1 MSLLRTYSFNQID
14 YIDSGSLWSM
24 FKDIASADS
33 RGCSCTLEVVEAV
46 LSGKLKIE
54 HYDSDGNVVFDLR
67 KYERKV
73 EKLRKLE
80 QARRHKNEKPLLDDY
95 DDLAEGGVITSSVPA
110 LQTEDIAKNI
120 IDNAELDWAL
130 KSLDEKLLDFIV
142 IDKVN
147 IKVALLRANKGIPE
161 SIELVKDIVKKYPYM
176 EKSFTLFL
184 AVASDLKKCWRCD
197 DE

>member
-1 MSLLRTYSFNQID
+1 MSLLRTYSFNEID

-24 FKDIASADS
+24 FKDIASVDS

-46 LSGKLKIE
+46 LAGKLKME
-54 HYDSDGNVVFDLR
+54 HYDLEGNVVFDLR
-67 KYERKV
+67 RYERKV

-95 DDLAEGGVITSSVPA
+95 DDLAEGWVGISSVLA

-147 IKVALLRANKGIPE
+147 IKVALLQANKGIPE

-176 EKSFTLFL
+176 GEIIYIILSCGKPLEKVLE
-184 AVASDLKKCWRCD
+184 V
-197 DE
+197 

>member
-1 MSLLRTYSFNQID
+1 MSLLRTYSFNEID

-24 FKDIASADS
+24 FKEIASADS

-46 LSGKLKIE
+46 LSGKLKME
-54 HYDSDGNVVFDLR
+54 HYDSNGNVVFDLR
-67 KYERKV
+67 KYEHKV

-80 QARRHKNEKPLLDDY
+80 LARRHKNEKPLLDDY

-130 KSLDEKLLDFIV
+130 ISLDEKLLDFIV

-147 IKVALLRANKGIPE
+147 IKVALLQANKGIPE
-161 SIELVKDIVKKYPYM
+161 SIQLVKDIVKKYPYM
-176 EKSFTLFL
+176 GEIIHIILSCGKPLEEVL
-184 AVASDLKKCWRCD
+184 EV
-197 DE
+197 

>member
-176 EKSFTLFL
+176 GEIIYIILSCGKPLEKVLE
-184 AVASDLKKCWRCD
+184 V
-197 DE
+197 

>member
-1 MSLLRTYSFNQID
+1 MSLLRTYSFNEID

-24 FKDIASADS
+24 FKDIASVDS

-67 KYERKV
+67 RYERKV

-95 DDLAEGGVITSSVPA
+95 DDLAEGGVGISSVLA

-147 IKVALLRANKGIPE
+147 IKVALLQANKGIPE

-176 EKSFTLFL
+176 GEIIYIILSCGKPLEKVLE
-184 AVASDLKKCWRCD
+184 V
-197 DE
+197 

>member
-1 MSLLRTYSFNQID
+1 MSLLRTYSFNEID

-24 FKDIASADS
+24 FKDIASVDS

-46 LSGKLKIE
+46 LAGKLKME
-54 HYDSDGNVVFDLR
+54 HYDLEGNVVFDLR
-67 KYERKV
+67 RYERKV

-95 DDLAEGGVITSSVPA
+95 DDLAEGGVGISSVLA

-147 IKVALLRANKGIPE
+147 IKVALLQANKGIPE
-161 SIELVKDIVKKYPYM
+161 SIELVKDIVKKYM
-176 EKSFTLFL
+176 L
-184 AVASDLKKCWRCD
+184 
-197 DE
+197 

>member
-1 MSLLRTYSFNQID
+1 MSLLRTYSFNEID
-14 YIDSGSLWSM
+14 FIDSGSLWSM
-24 FKDIASADS
+24 FKEIASADS
-33 RGCSCTLEVVEAV
+33 RGCSCTLEIVEAV
-46 LSGKLKIE
+46 LSGRVKME

-67 KYERKV
+67 KYEHKV

-95 DDLAEGGVITSSVPA
+95 DDLAEGGVGINSVPA

-142 IDKVN
+142 LDKVN
-147 IKVALLRANKGIPE
+147 IKVALLQANKGIPE
-161 SIELVKDIVKKYPYM
+161 SIQLVKDIVKKYPYM
-176 EKSFTLFL
+176 GEIIHIILSCGKPLEEVL
-184 AVASDLKKCWRCD
+184 EVD
-197 DE
+197 

>member
-1 MSLLRTYSFNQID
+1 MSLLRTYSFNEID

-24 FKDIASADS
+24 FKDIASIES

-176 EKSFTLFL
+176 GEIIHIILSCGKPLEEVL
-184 AVASDLKKCWRCD
+184 EV
-197 DE
+197 

>member
-1 MSLLRTYSFNQID
+1 MSLLRTYSFNEID

-24 FKDIASADS
+24 FKDIASIES

-80 QARRHKNEKPLLDDY
+80 QARRHKNEKPLLDD
-95 DDLAEGGVITSSVPA
+95 LAEGGVIADAVPA

-147 IKVALLRANKGIPE
+147 IKVALLQANKGIPE
-161 SIELVKDIVKKYPYM
+161 SIQLVKDIVKKYPYM
-176 EKSFTLFL
+176 GEIIHIILSCGKPLEEVL
-184 AVASDLKKCWRCD
+184 EVDW
-197 DE
+197 

>member
-1 MSLLRTYSFNQID
+1 MSLLRTYSFNEID

-24 FKDIASADS
+24 FKDIASVDS

-46 LSGKLKIE
+46 LAGKLKME
-54 HYDSDGNVVFDLR
+54 HYDLEGNVVFDLR
-67 KYERKV
+67 RYERKV

-95 DDLAEGGVITSSVPA
+95 DDLAEGGVGISSVLA

-120 IDNAELDWAL
+120 IDNAELQWAL

-142 IDKVN
+142 LDKVN
-147 IKVALLRANKGIPE
+147 IKVALLQANKGIPE
-161 SIELVKDIVKKYPYM
+161 SIQLVKDIVKKYPYM
-176 EKSFTLFL
+176 GEIIYIILSCGKPLEKVLE
-184 AVASDLKKCWRCD
+184 V
-197 DE
+197 

>member
-1 MSLLRTYSFNQID
+1 MSLLRTYSFNEID

-24 FKDIASADS
+24 FKDIASIES
-33 RGCSCTLEVVEAV
+33 RGCSCTLEIVEAV

-80 QARRHKNEKPLLDDY
+80 QARRHKNEKPLL

-147 IKVALLRANKGIPE
+147 IKVALLQANKGIPE
-161 SIELVKDIVKKYPYM
+161 SIQLVKDIVKKYPYM
-176 EKSFTLFL
+176 GEIIHIILSCGKPLEEVL
-184 AVASDLKKCWRCD
+184 EV
-197 DE
+197 

>member
-1 MSLLRTYSFNQID
+1 MSLLRTYSFNEID

-80 QARRHKNEKPLLDDY
+80 LDRRHKNEKPLLDDY

-120 IDNAELDWAL
+120 IDNAELQWAL

-147 IKVALLRANKGIPE
+147 IKVALLQANKGIPE
-161 SIELVKDIVKKYPYM
+161 SIQLVKDIVKKYPYM
-176 EKSFTLFL
+176 GEIIHIILSCGKPLEEVL
-184 AVASDLKKCWRCD
+184 EVD
-197 DE
+197 

>member
-80 QARRHKNEKPLLDDY
+80 QARRHKNEKPLFDDY

-147 IKVALLRANKGIPE
+147 IKVALLQANKGIPE

-176 EKSFTLFL
+176 GEIIHIILSCGKPLEEVL
-184 AVASDLKKCWRCD
+184 EV
-197 DE
+197 

>member
-1 MSLLRTYSFNQID
+1 MSLLRTYSFNEID

-24 FKDIASADS
+24 FKEIASADS

-95 DDLAEGGVITSSVPA
+95 DDLAEGGVITSSIPA

-176 EKSFTLFL
+176 GEIIHIILSCGKPLEEVL
-184 AVASDLKKCWRCD
+184 EVD
-197 DE
+197 

>member
-33 RGCSCTLEVVEAV
+33 RGCSCTLEIVEAV

-176 EKSFTLFL
+176 GEIIHIILSCGKPLEEVL
-184 AVASDLKKCWRCD
+184 EV
-197 DE
+197 

>member
-33 RGCSCTLEVVEAV
+33 RGCSCTLEIVEAV

-147 IKVALLRANKGIPE
+147 IKVALLQANKGIPE
-161 SIELVKDIVKKYPYM
+161 SIQLVKDIVKKYPYM
-176 EKSFTLFL
+176 GEIIHIILSCGKPLEEVL
-184 AVASDLKKCWRCD
+184 EV
-197 DE
+197 

>member
-1 MSLLRTYSFNQID
+1 MSLLRTYSFNEID

-176 EKSFTLFL
+176 GEIIHIILSCGKPLEEVL
-184 AVASDLKKCWRCD
+184 EV
-197 DE
+197 

>member
-1 MSLLRTYSFNQID
+1 MSLLRTYSFNEID
-14 YIDSGSLWSM
+14 YIDSDSLWSM

-147 IKVALLRANKGIPE
+147 IKVALLQANKGIPE
-161 SIELVKDIVKKYPYM
+161 SIQLIKDIVKKYPYM
-176 EKSFTLFL
+176 GEIIHIILSCGKPLEEVL
-184 AVASDLKKCWRCD
+184 EV
-197 DE
+197 

>member
-1 MSLLRTYSFNQID
+1 MMRSYLYDKTVWHD
-14 YIDSGSLWSM
+14 MGSLWSM
-24 FKDIASADS
+24 FKDIASIES

-95 DDLAEGGVITSSVPA
+95 DDLAEGGVVADAVPA

-142 IDKVN
+142 LDKVN
-147 IKVALLRANKGIPE
+147 IKVALLQANKGIPE
-161 SIELVKDIVKKYPYM
+161 SIELIKDIVKKYPYM
-176 EKSFTLFL
+176 GEIIHIILSCGKPLEEVL
-184 AVASDLKKCWRCD
+184 EVD
-197 DE
+197 

>member
-1 MSLLRTYSFNQID
+1 MSLLRTYSFNEID

-24 FKDIASADS
+24 FKDIASIES

-46 LSGKLKIE
+46 LSGKLKME

-67 KYERKV
+67 KYEHKV

-80 QARRHKNEKPLLDDY
+80 LARRHKNEKPLLDDY
-95 DDLAEGGVITSSVPA
+95 DDLAEGGGITSSIPA

-120 IDNAELDWAL
+120 IDNAELQWAL

-142 IDKVN
+142 LDKVN
-147 IKVALLRANKGIPE
+147 IKVALLQANKGIPE
-161 SIELVKDIVKKYPYM
+161 SIQLVKDIVKKYPYM
-176 EKSFTLFL
+176 GEIIHIILSCGKPLEEVL
-184 AVASDLKKCWRCD
+184 EVDW
-197 DE
+197 

>member
-1 MSLLRTYSFNQID
+1 MSLLRTYSFNEID

-24 FKDIASADS
+24 FKDIASIES

-46 LSGKLKIE
+46 LSGKLKME

-67 KYERKV
+67 KYEHKV

-80 QARRHKNEKPLLDDY
+80 LARRHKNEKPLLDDY
-95 DDLAEGGVITSSVPA
+95 DDLAEGGVITSSIPA

-120 IDNAELDWAL
+120 IDNAELQWAL

-142 IDKVN
+142 LDKVN
-147 IKVALLRANKGIPE
+147 IKVALLQANKGIPE
-161 SIELVKDIVKKYPYM
+161 SIQLVKDIVKKYPYM
-176 EKSFTLFL
+176 GEIIHIILSCGKPLEEVL
-184 AVASDLKKCWRCD
+184 EVD
-197 DE
+197 

>member
-147 IKVALLRANKGIPE
+147 IKVALLQANKGIPE
-161 SIELVKDIVKKYPYM
+161 SIQLVRDIVKKYPYM
-176 EKSFTLFL
+176 GEIIHIILSCGKPLEEVL
-184 AVASDLKKCWRCD
+184 EVDC
-197 DE
+197 

>member
-1 MSLLRTYSFNQID
+1 MSLLRTYSFNEID

-95 DDLAEGGVITSSVPA
+95 DDLAEGGVGISSVLA

-147 IKVALLRANKGIPE
+147 IKVALLQANKGIPE

-176 EKSFTLFL
+176 GEIIHIILSCGKPLEEVL
-184 AVASDLKKCWRCD
+184 EV
-197 DE
+197 

>member
-1 MSLLRTYSFNQID
+1 MMRSYLYDKTVWHD
-14 YIDSGSLWSM
+14 MGSLWSM
-24 FKDIASADS
+24 FKDIASIES

-120 IDNAELDWAL
+120 IDNAELQWAL

-147 IKVALLRANKGIPE
+147 IKVALLQANKGIPE
-161 SIELVKDIVKKYPYM
+161 SIQLVKDIVKKYPYM
-176 EKSFTLFL
+176 GEIIHIILSCGKPLEEVL
-184 AVASDLKKCWRCD
+184 EVD
-197 DE
+197 

>member
-1 MSLLRTYSFNQID
+1 MSLLRTYSFNEID

-24 FKDIASADS
+24 FKEIASADS

-46 LSGKLKIE
+46 LSGKLKME
-54 HYDSDGNVVFDLR
+54 HYDSNGNVVFDLR
-67 KYERKV
+67 KYEHKV

-80 QARRHKNEKPLLDDY
+80 LARRHKNEKPLLDDY

-130 KSLDEKLLDFIV
+130 ISLDEKLLDFIV

-147 IKVALLRANKGIPE
+147 IKVALLQANKGIPE
-161 SIELVKDIVKKYPYM
+161 SIQLVKDIVKKYPYM
-176 EKSFTLFL
+176 GEIIHIILSCGKPLEEVL
-184 AVASDLKKCWRCD
+184 EVD
-197 DE
+197 

>member
-1 MSLLRTYSFNQID
+1 MSLLRTYSFNEID

-54 HYDSDGNVVFDLR
+54 HYDSDGNVVFALR
-67 KYERKV
+67 KYEHKV

-80 QARRHKNEKPLLDDY
+80 LARRHKNEKPLLDDY
-95 DDLAEGGVITSSVPA
+95 DDLAEGGVVADAVPA

-147 IKVALLRANKGIPE
+147 IKVALLQANKGIPE
-161 SIELVKDIVKKYPYM
+161 SIQLVKDIVKKYPYM
-176 EKSFTLFL
+176 GEIIHIILSCGKPLEEVL
-184 AVASDLKKCWRCD
+184 EVD
-197 DE
+197 

>member
-1 MSLLRTYSFNQID
+1 MSLLRTYSFNEID

-95 DDLAEGGVITSSVPA
+95 DDLAEGGVITSSILA

-120 IDNAELDWAL
+120 IDNAELQWAL

-147 IKVALLRANKGIPE
+147 IKVALLQANKGIPE

-176 EKSFTLFL
+176 GEIIHIILSCGKPLEEVL
-184 AVASDLKKCWRCD
+184 EV
-197 DE
+197 

>member
-1 MSLLRTYSFNQID
+1 MMRSYLYDKTVWHD
-14 YIDSGSLWSM
+14 MGSLWSM
-24 FKDIASADS
+24 FKDIASIES

-95 DDLAEGGVITSSVPA
+95 DDLAEGGVVADAVPA

-142 IDKVN
+142 LDKVN
-147 IKVALLRANKGIPE
+147 IKVALLQANKGIPE

-176 EKSFTLFL
+176 GEIIHIILSCGKPLEEVL
-184 AVASDLKKCWRCD
+184 EV
-197 DE
+197 

>member
-1 MSLLRTYSFNQID
+1 MSLLRTYSFNEID

-24 FKDIASADS
+24 FKDIASVDS

-46 LSGKLKIE
+46 LAGKLKME
-54 HYDSDGNVVFDLR
+54 HYDLEGNVVFDLR
-67 KYERKV
+67 RYERKV

-95 DDLAEGGVITSSVPA
+95 DDLAEGGVGISSVLA

-120 IDNAELDWAL
+120 IDNAELQWAL

-142 IDKVN
+142 LDKVN
-147 IKVALLRANKGIPE
+147 IKVALLQANKGIPE

-176 EKSFTLFL
+176 GEIIYIILSCGKPLEKVLE
-184 AVASDLKKCWRCD
+184 V
-197 DE
+197 

>member
-1 MSLLRTYSFNQID
+1 MSLLRTYSFNEID

-24 FKDIASADS
+24 FKDIASVDS

-46 LSGKLKIE
+46 LAGKLKME
-54 HYDSDGNVVFDLR
+54 HYDLEGNVVFDLR
-67 KYERKV
+67 RYERKV

-95 DDLAEGGVITSSVPA
+95 DDLAEGGVGISSVLA

-130 KSLDEKLLDFIV
+130 KSLDEKLLDFLV

-147 IKVALLRANKGIPE
+147 IKVALLQANKGIPE

-176 EKSFTLFL
+176 GEIIYIILSCGKPLEKVLE
-184 AVASDLKKCWRCD
+184 V
-197 DE
+197 

>member
-1 MSLLRTYSFNQID
+1 MSLLRTYSFNEID

-95 DDLAEGGVITSSVPA
+95 DDLAEGGVGISSVLA

-147 IKVALLRANKGIPE
+147 IKVALLQANKGIPE

-176 EKSFTLFL
+176 GEIIYIILSCGKPLEKVLE
-184 AVASDLKKCWRCD
+184 V
-197 DE
+197 

>member
-1 MSLLRTYSFNQID
+1 MSLLRTYSFNEID

-24 FKDIASADS
+24 FKDIASVDS

-46 LSGKLKIE
+46 LAGKLKME
-54 HYDSDGNVVFDLR
+54 HYDLEGNVVFDLR
-67 KYERKV
+67 RYERKV

-95 DDLAEGGVITSSVPA
+95 DDLAEGGVITSSIPA

-120 IDNAELDWAL
+120 IDNAELQWAL

-142 IDKVN
+142 LDKVN
-147 IKVALLRANKGIPE
+147 IKVALLQANKGIPE

-176 EKSFTLFL
+176 GEIIYIILSCGKPLEKVLE
-184 AVASDLKKCWRCD
+184 V
-197 DE
+197 

>member
-1 MSLLRTYSFNQID
+1 MSLLRTYSFNEID

-24 FKDIASADS
+24 FKDIASVDS

-46 LSGKLKIE
+46 LAGKLKME
-54 HYDSDGNVVFDLR
+54 HYDLEGNVVFDLR
-67 KYERKV
+67 RYERKV

-95 DDLAEGGVITSSVPA
+95 DDLAEGGVGISSVLA

-120 IDNAELDWAL
+120 IDNAELQWAL

-142 IDKVN
+142 LDKVN
-147 IKVALLRANKGIPE
+147 IKVALLQANKGIPE
-161 SIELVKDIVKKYPYM
+161 SIQLVKDIVKKYPYM
-176 EKSFTLFL
+176 GEIIHIILSCGKPLEEVL
-184 AVASDLKKCWRCD
+184 EV
-197 DE
+197 

>member
-1 MSLLRTYSFNQID
+1 MMRSYLYDKTVWHD
-14 YIDSGSLWSM
+14 MGSLWSM
-24 FKDIASADS
+24 FKDIASIDS
-33 RGCSCTLEVVEAV
+33 RGCNCTLEVVEAV
-46 LSGKLKIE
+46 LAGKLKME

-73 EKLRKLE
+73 EKLRKME
-80 QARRHKNEKPLLDDY
+80 QARRHKNEKPLVDDY

-147 IKVALLRANKGIPE
+147 IKVALLQANKGIPE
-161 SIELVKDIVKKYPYM
+161 SIQLVKDIVKKYPYM
-176 EKSFTLFL
+176 GEIIHIILSCGKPLEEVL
-184 AVASDLKKCWRCD
+184 EV
-197 DE
+197 

>member
-1 MSLLRTYSFNQID
+1 MSLLRTYSFNEID

-24 FKDIASADS
+24 FKDIASVDS
-33 RGCSCTLEVVEAV
+33 RGGSCTLEVVEAV
-46 LSGKLKIE
+46 LAGKLKME
-54 HYDSDGNVVFDLR
+54 HYDLEGNVVFDLR
-67 KYERKV
+67 RYERKV

-95 DDLAEGGVITSSVPA
+95 DDLAEGGVGISSVLA

-147 IKVALLRANKGIPE
+147 IKVALLQANKGIPE

-176 EKSFTLFL
+176 GEIIYIILSCGKPLEKVLE
-184 AVASDLKKCWRCD
+184 V
-197 DE
+197 

>member
-1 MSLLRTYSFNQID
+1 MSLLRTYSFNEID

-24 FKDIASADS
+24 FKDIASIES
-33 RGCSCTLEVVEAV
+33 RGCSCTLEIVEAV

-147 IKVALLRANKGIPE
+147 IKVALLQANKGIPE
-161 SIELVKDIVKKYPYM
+161 SIQLVKDIVKKYPYM
-176 EKSFTLFL
+176 GEIIHIILSCGKPLEEVL
-184 AVASDLKKCWRCD
+184 EV
-197 DE
+197 

>member
-1 MSLLRTYSFNQID
+1 MMRSYLYDKTVWYD
-14 YIDSGSLWSM
+14 MDSLWSM
-24 FKDIASADS
+24 FKDIASVDS

-46 LSGKLKIE
+46 LAGKLKME
-54 HYDSDGNVVFDLR
+54 HYDLEGNVVFDLR
-67 KYERKV
+67 RYERKV

-95 DDLAEGGVITSSVPA
+95 DDLAEGGVGISSVLA

-147 IKVALLRANKGIPE
+147 IKVALLQANKGIPE

-176 EKSFTLFL
+176 GEIIYIILSCGKPLEKVLE
-184 AVASDLKKCWRCD
+184 V
-197 DE
+197 

>member
-1 MSLLRTYSFNQID
+1 MSLLRTYSFNEID

-24 FKDIASADS
+24 FKEIASADS

-80 QARRHKNEKPLLDDY
+80 LARRHKNEKPLLDDY
-95 DDLAEGGVITSSVPA
+95 DDLAEGGVITSSIPA

-147 IKVALLRANKGIPE
+147 IKVALLQANKGIPE

-176 EKSFTLFL
+176 GEIIYIILSCGKPLEKVLE
-184 AVASDLKKCWRCD
+184 V
-197 DE
+197 

>member
-1 MSLLRTYSFNQID
+1 MSLLRTYSFNEID

-33 RGCSCTLEVVEAV
+33 SGCSCTLEVVEAV

-80 QARRHKNEKPLLDDY
+80 QARRHKNEKPLLDD
-95 DDLAEGGVITSSVPA
+95 LAEGGVITSSVPA

-120 IDNAELDWAL
+120 IDNAELQWAL

-147 IKVALLRANKGIPE
+147 IKVALLQANKGIPE
-161 SIELVKDIVKKYPYM
+161 SIQLVKDIVKKYPYM
-176 EKSFTLFL
+176 GEIIHIILSCGKPLEEVL
-184 AVASDLKKCWRCD
+184 EVDW
-197 DE
+197 